1 MMDFYYLI
9 TKDLLLKVDSLSLF
23 IISDNTIPSETS
35 GIVKSILDNS
45 KDLDKLC
52 QPNKYKEEICDKSP
66 TIVIETDSR

>member
-1 MMDFYYLI
+1 MDFYFPI
-9 TKDLLLKVDSLSLF
+9 TKALLSKVNSHSLF
-23 IISDNTIPSETS
+23 IILDNTIPSETS